1 MLSLTLAKTIPP
13 HIKEALDRYAE
24 HGIPTGQCTR
34 YVLANRLKEAFL
46 SADPIT
52 TAAMAS
58 IVAYVYHVL
67 PVGCH
72 GSEAAVDEWIRAH
85 QVRRAEALK
94 AVAS

>member
-1 MLSLTLAKTIPP
+1 MLTLKLANSIPP
-13 HIKEALDRYAE
+13 HIKDSLDRYAE

-52 TAAMAS
+52 TAAMPS

-85 QVRRAEALK
+85 MERRAEARK